1 MPAKLTSA
9 TLLALLAALTLRSPA
24 AHADPLR
31 VAKPAAIGFGFS
43 MLDVGIS
50 AGIFKK
56 HGVEVQSVVLAGS
69 AKQQQALI
77 ADAIDISMGAG
88 TDLAFLVK
96 GAPEKAVAALAGPP
110 LNFVVMVRNDGKI
123 NSVDDLKGKRISAST
138 VGSITYWFASQI
150 SVSRQWTGADAMTI
164 VPLGDFDA
172 MRAALVTGNID
183 AISATLEGALL
194 LEKAGS
200 GKLLLKFGDFIHP
213 FLTHVA
219 YASDTLIAQ
228 QPDELRRFL
237 AGWFET
243 VAWSKAHKD
252 AMLKYSMAA
261 TKLPLDVS
269 SKAYDAEMPMFPT
282 DGHFKPDEVAAVEKA
297 LMDTGQLEHLPDN
310 SKIMTEEFLK

>member
-1 MPAKLTSA
+1 MPAKLTRA
-9 TLLALLAALTLRSPA
+9 TLLALLALLALRSPA
-24 AHADPLR
+24 AQADPLR

-50 AGIFKK
+50 AGIFAK

-77 ADAIDISMGAG
+77 ANAIDISLGAG

-123 NSVDDLKGKRISAST
+123 NSVEDLKGKRISAST
-138 VGSITYWFASQI
+138 VGSITYWFASEI
-150 SVSRQWTGADAMTI
+150 AVSRHWTGADAMTI

-172 MRAALVTGNID
+172 MRAALATGNID

-228 QPDELRRFL
+228 HPDELRRFL
-237 AGWFET
+237 AGWFDT

-252 AMLKYSMAA
+252 EMLKYSMDA
-261 TKLPLDVS
+261 TKLPLDIS

-282 DGHFKPDEVAAVEKA
+282 DGHFKPEEVAAVEKA
-297 LMDTGQLEHLPDN
+297 LMETGQLERLPDN
-310 SKIMTEEFLK
+310 ATIMTEAFLP

>member
-1 MPAKLTSA
+1 MKSWRGVAAILAVMVLTAESAPAE
-9 TLLALLAALTLRSPA
+9 
-24 AHADPLR
+24 PLR

-56 HGVEVQSVVLAGS
+56 HGVDVQSVVLAGS
-69 AKQQQALI
+69 ARQQQALV
-77 ADAIDISMGAG
+77 ANAIDISMGAG

-110 LNFVVMVRNDGKI
+110 LNFVVMVRSDGKI
-123 NSVDDLKGKRISAST
+123 NTVEDLKGKRISAST

-150 SVSRQWTGADAMTI
+150 AVSRHWTGADALTV

-172 MRAALVTGNID
+172 MRAALTTGNID

-219 YASDTLIAQ
+219 FASDALIAQ
-228 QPDELRRFL
+228 HPDALRRFL
-237 AGWFET
+237 AGWFDT

-252 AMLKYSMAA
+252 EMLKYSMEA
-261 TKLPLDVS
+261 TKLPLDIS
-269 SKAYDAEMPMFPT
+269 SKAYDAEMAMFPT
-282 DGHFKPDEVAAVEKA
+282 DGHFKPDEVAAVENA
-297 LMDTGQLEHLPDN
+297 LMETGALDKIPDN
-310 SKIMTEEFLK
+310 SKIMTERFLP

>member
-1 MPAKLTSA
+1 MRMARCAA
-9 TLLALLAALTLRSPA
+9 TALVIALALTVSQAQ
-24 AHADPLR
+24 ADPLR

-56 HGVEVQSVVLAGS
+56 HGVDVESVTLAGS
-69 AKQQQALI
+69 AKQQQALV
-77 ADAIDISMGAG
+77 ANAIDISMGAG

-123 NSVDDLKGKRISAST
+123 NTVDDLKGKRISAST

-150 SVSRQWTGADAMTI
+150 AVSRHWTGADALTI

-172 MRAALVTGNID
+172 MRAALTTGNID

-228 QPDELRRFL
+228 HPDELKRFL
-237 AGWFET
+237 AGWFDT

-252 AMLKYSMAA
+252 EMLKYSMEA
-261 TKLPLDVS
+261 TKLPLDIS

-297 LMDTGQLEHLPDN
+297 LMETGQIDKLPDN
-310 SKIMTEEFLK
+310 SKFITEKFLP

>member
-1 MPAKLTSA
+1 MNVLQGFA
-9 TLLALLAALTLRSPA
+9 TALAALALTVASVKA
-24 AHADPLR
+24 EPLR

-43 MLDVGIS
+43 MLDVGIE
-50 AGIFKK
+50 AGIFKN

-69 AKQQQALI
+69 AKQQQALV
-77 ADAIDISMGAG
+77 ANAIDISMGAG

-123 NSVDDLKGKRISAST
+123 NTVDDLKGKRISAST

-150 SVSRQWTGADAMTI
+150 AVSRHWTGADALTI

-172 MRAALVTGNID
+172 MRAALTTGNID

-228 QPDELRRFL
+228 HPDELRRFL
-237 AGWFET
+237 AGWFDT

-252 AMLKYSMAA
+252 EMLKYSMET

-269 SKAYDAEMPMFPT
+269 SRAYDAELPMFPT
-282 DGHFKPDEVAAVEKA
+282 DGHFKPDEVASVEKA
-297 LMDTGQLEHLPDN
+297 LMETGQLDKIPDN
-310 SKIMTEEFLK
+310 SKIITEAYLP

>member
-1 MPAKLTSA
+1 MPAKLTRA
-9 TLLALLAALTLRSPA
+9 TLLALLALLALRSPA
-24 AHADPLR
+24 AQADPLR

-50 AGIFKK
+50 AGIFAKR
-56 HGVEVQSVVLAGS
+56 GVEVQSVVLAGS

-77 ADAIDISMGAG
+77 ANAIDISLGAG

-123 NSVDDLKGKRISAST
+123 NSVEDLKGKRISAST
-138 VGSITYWFASQI
+138 VGSITYWFSSQI
-150 SVSRQWTGADAMTI
+150 AVSRHWTGADALTI

-172 MRAALVTGNID
+172 MRAALTTGNID

-228 QPDELRRFL
+228 HPDELRRFL
-237 AGWFET
+237 VGWFDT

-252 AMLKYSMAA
+252 EMLKYSMDA
-261 TKLPLDVS
+261 TKLPLDIS

-282 DGHFKPDEVAAVEKA
+282 DGHFKPEEVAAVEKA
-297 LMDTGQLEHLPDN
+297 LMETGQLDRLPDN
-310 SKIMTEEFLK
+310 ATIMTEAFLP

>member
-1 MPAKLTSA
+1 MPANIVRA
-9 TLLALLAALTLRSPA
+9 MIFALLALAAPA
-24 AHADPLR
+24 VQADPLR

-50 AGIFKK
+50 AGIYAK
-56 HGVEVQSVVLAGS
+56 HGVEVGSIVLAGS
-69 AKQQQALI
+69 AKQQHALN
-77 ADAIDISMGAG
+77 ANAIDISMGAG

-110 LNFVVMVRNDGKI
+110 LNFVVMVKNDGKI
-123 NSVDDLKGKRISAST
+123 NSVEDLKGKRISAST

-150 SVSRQWTGADAMTI
+150 AVSRHWTGADALTI

-172 MRAALVTGNID
+172 MRAALATGNID

-194 LEKAGS
+194 LEKAHS

-219 YASDTLIAQ
+219 YASQTLIAQ
-228 QPDELRRFL
+228 HPDQLRRFL

-243 VAWSKAHKD
+243 IAWATAHKD
-252 AMLKYSMAA
+252 EALRYSMEA
-261 TKLPLDVS
+261 TKLPPDVS
-269 SKAYDAEMPMFPT
+269 SQAFDAEMPMFPT
-282 DGHFKPDEVAAVEKA
+282 DGHFKPDELAAVEKA
-297 LMDTGQLEHLPDN
+297 LMQTGQLDAMPDN
-310 SKIMTEEFLK
+310 SKIITEEFLQ